1 MRSSRQALICWIA
14 IQACV
19 CGVQTSLEGISE
31 QLRIPGSK
39 ALGPISSAVR
49 KSKSV
54 LNNDKAKI
62 IADFAPQN
70 KVRVLADSSLPL
82 GHEWRLNATFAICGL
97 HEMM

>member
-1 MRSSRQALICWIA
+1 MHDSYSSMF
-14 IQACV
+14 
-19 CGVQTSLEGISE
+19 CGVQSSLEGISE

-70 KVRVLADSSLPL
+70 KVRRACLLTQACLWVMSGA
-82 GHEWRLNATFAICGL
+82 
-97 HEMM
+97 